1 MVFHVSKFSTPYL
14 GWIPLWGVTEWNAGW
29 WLASWRLF
37 RGVLQKSIP
46 RKMQKLD
53 WLVCTNETRE
63 ASLCWYQ
70 VRGLLIRYGRQKKI
84 DIDRDV
90 GIGIGAPLILLPL
103 YTDFIAENYMEWIQP
118 LLDEKPDQSPSIIDF
133 SQNLKRLSD
142 MYEQPSI
149 AERDANDTS
158 NFYMILDNTVESRK
172 QMLDTADM
180 LERRN
185 FSLIGENAPEWWT
198 DASEEEKNPY
208 QSVLTSYISSPIIA
222 QNLWDPV
229 LTELNKSCFLWLYL
243 VWGSPIG
250 SSQNFCHGSY
260 ENFLVII
267 TQLRQAKEW
276 PWSFFGSHVKILNIS
291 EEWDVLW
298 WLFGCWYSICA

>member
-1 MVFHVSKFSTPYL
+1 
-14 GWIPLWGVTEWNAGW
+14 
-29 WLASWRLF
+29 
-37 RGVLQKSIP
+37 
-46 RKMQKLD
+46 
-53 WLVCTNETRE
+53 
-63 ASLCWYQ
+63 
-70 VRGLLIRYGRQKKI
+70 
-84 DIDRDV
+84 
-90 GIGIGAPLILLPL
+90 
-103 YTDFIAENYMEWIQP
+103 MEWIQP

-222 QNLWDPV
+222 QNL
-229 LTELNKSCFLWLYL
+229 
-243 VWGSPIG
+243 
-250 SSQNFCHGSY
+250 
-260 ENFLVII
+260 
-267 TQLRQAKEW
+267 
-276 PWSFFGSHVKILNIS
+276 
-291 EEWDVLW
+291 
-298 WLFGCWYSICA
+298 